1 MTTTNAFFPQQPTVK
16 ISVGATS
23 SNALVFQPGAGTPGT
38 GYQVRFYNSG
48 SNITYVA
55 FGNDSTVTATT
66 SSLPLA
72 GNSIEVFAVPFNTA
86 YVAAIG
92 TSGNTLF
99 ITAGEG
105 L

>member
-1 MTTTNAFFPQQPTVK
+1 MPTTNAFLPQQATVK
-16 ISVGATS
+16 IAVGAAS
-23 SNALVFQPGAGTPGT
+23 SNVLVFAPTAGFLGS

-48 SNITYVA
+48 INITYIA

-66 SSLPLA
+66 NSLPLA

-99 ITAGEG
+99 MTAGEG